1 MRSTRN
7 KKYIEELR
15 AYIIDC
21 IKYDDAPTDS
31 PADQFKTMVE
41 CALIPWARGNVRR
54 NSSIGWRQFM
64 DFEQASLDFDF
75 ETYKQEALV
84 KRWLCVNKLSRY
96 MLAGGIDAKFY
107 SLIFPVFDAMLL
119 EYTGKTFEQ
128 TVKEAL
134 R

>member
-7 KKYIEELR
+7 KEYIEELR

-31 PADQFKTMVE
+31 PADQFKTMVHD
-41 CALIPWARGNVRR
+41 ALIPWTRGNVRR
-54 NSSIGWRQFM
+54 NLSIYGWRQFI
-64 DFEQASLDFDF
+64 DFEQANLDFDY
-75 ETYKQEALV
+75 ETYKQNE
-84 KRWLCVNKLSRY
+84 
-96 MLAGGIDAKFY
+96 
-107 SLIFPVFDAMLL
+107 MLL

-134 R
+134 K